1 MPDPT
6 SNPTSIRSGEQGT
19 GLLGSV
25 IGVTVFLVL
34 LLFAVQLGMNL
45 YATSTVTA
53 VAYDAAREVAGSG
66 SGADVASAAEAAEAR
81 ARAVLDRFPD
91 DQLSFEWDVE
101 GDTVALTVRATRT
114 RFLPNVRL
122 PFETIE
128 RTVRVRREMPR

>member
-1 MPDPT
+1 MPAPT
-6 SNPTSIRSGEQGT
+6 SNRTSIRSADGT

-53 VAYDAAREVAGSG
+53 VAFDAAREVAGSAVG
-66 SGADVASAAEAAEAR
+66 GDGTAEAEAR
-81 ARAVLDRFPD
+81 ARDVLDRFPD
-91 DQLSFEWDVE
+91 DQLLFEWDIDA
-101 GDTVALTVRATRT
+101 DTVALTVRATRSRLLPHV
-114 RFLPNVRL
+114 RF

-128 RTVRVRREMPR
+128 RTVRVRREAPR